1 MLGWRSKGF
10 LRLSRVILECAP
22 HLSRLVGEHTAKV
35 RHLIKLPVIL
45 VVVVFVKLLV
55 LATESQR
62 EGVLVDFTFRS
73 VPATESQREGVL
85 VDFTFRSDS
94 EIRIHHRLPLS
105 LSELTLS
112 GVIEEV
118 KAFLGELSVI
128 VECAPLHETSLY
140 NVRPSGDRADVIF
153 PHGEDDPSNNL
164 LDHERFHAY
173 NENLFSLTGREK
185 GPPVEPDERRDD
197 VGSEDCVD
205 ADLHVVLAFLN

>member
-55 LATESQR
+55 L
-62 EGVLVDFTFRS
+62 
-73 VPATESQREGVL
+73 ATESQREGVL

-173 NENLFSLTGREK
+173 NENLVPLTGREQR
-185 GPPVEPDERRDD
+185 PPIEPDERRDD